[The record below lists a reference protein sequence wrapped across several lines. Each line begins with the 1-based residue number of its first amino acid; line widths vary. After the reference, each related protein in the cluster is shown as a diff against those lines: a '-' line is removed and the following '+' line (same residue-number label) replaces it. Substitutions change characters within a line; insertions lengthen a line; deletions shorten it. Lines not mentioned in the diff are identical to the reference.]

1 METALVSIIMP
12 MYNAGKFLS
21 KSIESVLEQ
30 TYQNWELLLIDD
42 GSKDDSI
49 DIALAFMEK
58 DSRIFLLKNEQNMG
72 IAKTRNKGIEASK
85 GQYIAFLDSDDYF
98 LPSILDKAVQ
108 AFDSPEI
115 DVVVFGLIKGN
126 ETKEISLIPKEQIIT
141 DKEAIIRS
149 LFVDKGIDFYAWNK
163 IYRNHLFDEVR
174 FPEGKLYEDIVPTY
188 EVMKRAKAVNY
199 LAMPGI
205 YYYQNHSSIV
215 HQKFNEKQYDNVTQ
229 REILLNKI
237 VEEYPAL
244 SSLALDKVLDGYLS
258 TGFKITSKPRGEINK
273 KYLDF
278 SRKRIRKNLVGLMKN
293 TKTSSAKKMGL
304 LLYLVNGPLYNFMY
318 RKILGK

>member
-1 METALVSIIMP
+1 
-12 MYNAGKFLS
+12 
-21 KSIESVLEQ
+21 
-30 TYQNWELLLIDD
+30 
-42 GSKDDSI
+42 
-49 DIALAFMEK
+49 MEK
-58 DSRIFLLKNEQNMG
+58 ENLKLSVIIPVYYGLKYAEG
-72 IAKTRNKGIEASK
+72 TL
-85 GQYIAFLDSDDYF
+85 IAFLDSDDYF